1 VIKLDLGALVEG
13 YHADMTRTIAFG
25 QPAAQVQ
32 KVHDI
37 VRQAQQ
43 AAIDVVRA
51 GVTGVEVDAAARSV
65 IAEAGYGDNFVHGLG
80 HGVGLEIHEQPW
92 LGTTQENELPEG
104 SVVTIE
110 PGIYL
115 PGIGGVRIEDMVEV
129 RDDGCAVVGIST
141 RDLIEL

>member
-1 VIKLDLGALVEG
+1 
-13 YHADMTRTIAFG
+13 M
-25 QPAAQVQ
+25 
-32 KVHDI
+32 HDI

-110 PGIYL
+110 PGSIS
-115 PGIGGVRIEDMVEV
+115 PGSAGSGSRTWWRSATMDA
-129 RDDGCAVVGIST
+129 RSSGSPRAT
-141 RDLIEL
+141 